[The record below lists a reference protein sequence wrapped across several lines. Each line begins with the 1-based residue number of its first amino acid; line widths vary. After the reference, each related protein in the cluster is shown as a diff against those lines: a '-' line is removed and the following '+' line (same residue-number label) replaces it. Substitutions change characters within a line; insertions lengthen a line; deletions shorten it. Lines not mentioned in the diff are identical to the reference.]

1 MPAWEVVSSME
12 FKDRLKK
19 LRKAEKLTQQEF
31 ADRLKISRNNI
42 AGYETGRTE
51 PSGSAISLIC
61 RIFSVS
67 ETWLRTGEGSMYT
80 EDFEESKF
88 VAFMRDT
95 LSSESKDFRKRFISA
110 LAELNSD
117 EWSLLEKIV
126 KIFSE
131 KDQEKRRD

>member
-61 RIFSVS
+61 KIFSVS

-80 EDFEESKF
+80 EDREEKRV
-88 VAFMRDT
+88 VAFMSDA
-95 LSSESKDFRKRFISA
+95 LSLESNDFRKRFIST

-117 EWSLLEKIV
+117 EWGLLEKVV
-126 KIFSE
+126 KIFAAKE
-131 KDQEKRRD
+131 QEKRRD